1 MATNLTIRLA
11 NRPGTLAEATDV
23 LGRAGT
29 NIEGASGYVC
39 ETGQGVFNILVSDP
53 VHACRVLIDSGFEIE
68 AERQVALAPVENAP
82 GAGARILR
90 RIAEAGVNLELLYI
104 AADGRL
110 VLAGDDIHALEA
122 ALA

>member
-39 ETGQGVFNILVSDP
+39 ETGQGVFNVLVSDP
-53 VHACRVLIDSGFEIE
+53 VQARRALMDSGFDIE
-68 AERQVALAPVENAP
+68 AERQVALATVENAP
-82 GAGARILR
+82 GSGARILR
-90 RIAEAGVNLELLYI
+90 RIAEAGVNLDLLYM

>member
-11 NRPGTLAEATDV
+11 NLPGTLAEAADV

-39 ETGQGVFNILVSDP
+39 ETGQGVFNVLVSDP
-53 VHACRVLIDSGFEIE
+53 VQARRALMDSGFDIE
-68 AERQVALAPVENAP
+68 AERRVALAPVENTP
-82 GAGARILR
+82 GSGARILR
-90 RIAEAGVNLELLYI
+90 RIADAGVNIELLYL

-110 VLAGDDIHALEA
+110 VLAGDDTHALEA